1 GDILA
6 GLVLQLLYILLVIVW
21 KPGKM
26 EDNDI
31 LVKKW
36 IVISNT
42 INVIAFI
49 LFYLSKYKDSYL
61 ILYVS
66 IATFVFNGILT
77 FSYYLKTKKLKEN
90 LLYYKKSLNQFY
102 IRFFFIVFFIVFGIM
117 TLTKH
122 IEL

>member
-1 GDILA
+1 MRD
-6 GLVLQLLYILLVIVW
+6 
-21 KPGKM
+21 KM
-26 EDNDI
+26 EDNNI

-49 LFYLSKYKDSYL
+49 LFYLSKYKDSYS

-77 FSYYLKTKKLKEN
+77 FSYYLKMKKLKEN
-90 LLYYKKSLNQFY
+90 LVHYKKSLNQFY

-117 TLTKH
+117 MLTKH